1 MRSRT
6 ITTRWRLIGRRVRR
20 YEVGYYYL
28 EMESECGCGKRS
40 RLGKLHLRLHCIM
53 GVGGSSNLVYSIYTH
68 IAFFPNDTYY
78 YFDMK

>member
-1 MRSRT
+1 
-6 ITTRWRLIGRRVRR
+6 
-20 YEVGYYYL
+20 L

-40 RLGKLHLRLHCIM
+40 RLGKLRLRLHCIM
-53 GVGGSSNLVYSIYTH
+53 GVGGSSDLVYSIYTH